1 MVRSLLGPLAWR
13 ALLSAWL
20 MAWLSVAV
28 VPATAQGVDLLELAV
43 RKAEGGLVLDYNV
56 RLQLPRVVD
65 EALQRGVPIY
75 FEAQATTYRP
85 RWYWRDERVGRANR
99 SWRLSF
105 QPLTASW
112 RVSQGGLH
120 QSYGTQAEALAAISR
135 GSNWPVADL
144 AKVEPDQPLYVDFT
158 FRLDTGQLPRP
169 MQIGIGTLADWTL
182 QVERTVQVE
191 AQ

>member
-1 MVRSLLGPLAWR
+1 MVRSRLGPLAWR

-20 MAWLSVAV
+20 MAACVA
-28 VPATAQGVDLLELAV
+28 ASAQGVDLLELEV
-43 RKAEGGLVLDYNV
+43 RKPEGGLVLDYSV

-85 RWYWRDERVGRANR
+85 RWYWRDERVGRATR
-99 SWRLSF
+99 AWRLSY
-105 QPLTASW
+105 QPLTSGW

-120 QSYGTQAEALAAISR
+120 QSYGSLAEALAAISR
-135 GSNWPVADL
+135 ASNWPIVEASRLEADQ
-144 AKVEPDQPLYVDFT
+144 AYHVDFS

-169 MQIGIGTLADWTL
+169 MQIGIGSLAEWTL
-182 QVERTVQVE
+182 QVERTVQIE
-191 AQ
+191 PQ

>member
-1 MVRSLLGPLAWR
+1 
-13 ALLSAWL
+13 

-43 RKAEGGLVLDYNV
+43 RKPEGGLVLDYNV